1 MDRPIMSR
9 GIDLFEQKEHKHLL
23 LMDHVSGLPM
33 FKKMYRTDRDYMIR
47 QMKSWFSLFGV
58 RLMVRSGNGP
68 PNENIPVCDV
78 YSYLYLYLGI
88 PVRLFRF
95 VFVFALFCQP
105 EYIRICICL
114 FLFKPNLFVFIFA
127 LFCQPNIFIFIFV
140 KQILNKIIKF
150 CIFLLYKP
158 STINC
163 ILKHICALI
172 CILL

>member
-68 PNENIPVCDV
+68 PNENVPVCDV

-114 FLFKPNLFVFIFA
+114 FYSN
-127 LFCQPNIFIFIFV
+127 
-140 KQILNKIIKF
+140 
-150 CIFLLYKP
+150 
-158 STINC
+158 
-163 ILKHICALI
+163 
-172 CILL
+172 